1 VMAVVFPSRVWAAA
15 LVCLAASFGL
25 ANPSSAMGAALPSAQ
40 AFESS
45 TSLKS
50 VTLVIDYGVG
60 SKLATK
66 VVDLTDIPS
75 STSGWALFG
84 LAKQRVQGTKQFPVG
99 FVCRINGWP
108 SVKKQNCAGTPA
120 YRDGHWAYYV
130 TNYQLGPGWLLSGQG
145 AATHIPDCGS
155 YEGWSWIPGG
165 QPNRPPRYKVETRA
179 CK

>member
-1 VMAVVFPSRVWAAA
+1 MVALIRSKAWAATLICSAVFGLGNSSSALAAA
-15 LVCLAASFGL
+15 LPGVNAV
-25 ANPSSAMGAALPSAQ
+25 
-40 AFESS
+40 ESS

-50 VTLVIDYGVG
+50 VTLVIDYGAG

-75 STSGWALFG
+75 STSGWALFS
-84 LAKQRVQGTKQFPVG
+84 LARQRVQGTQQFPIG

-108 SVKKQNCAGTPA
+108 TVTRQNCAGTPA

-130 TNYQLGPGWLLSGQG
+130 TNYQLGQGWILSGQG

-165 QPNRPPRYKVETRA
+165 QPNRPPRYKAETRA